1 MKYILKSSVL
11 YREDTPAARIGRRL
25 STAERDIYVP
35 EGMRIMHAHITD
47 SAENTGDVRSRRYIL
62 EDLRDHTLIEAVP
75 GYAREEDP
83 EIYGW
88 PLSHMPRCDH
98 ADLVITG
105 RPYRLVM
112 LNSQNYVLYGEDE
125 RAAVQ
130 IVHRGISGGWNIEA
144 DRLFSPALLC
154 GLFVFCRY
162 IESENEFPVV

>member
-11 YREDTPAARIGRRL
+11 YREDTPVARIGRKF
-25 STAERDIYVP
+25 STAERDICSP
-35 EGMRIMHAHITD
+35 DGTQMMRTRIVD

-62 EDLRDHTLIEAVP
+62 EDLRDHMVIEAVP
-75 GYAREEDP
+75 GYAEDEDP
-83 EIYGW
+83 KVYGW
-88 PLSHMPRCDH
+88 PLSHMPRTDH
-98 ADLVITG
+98 TDLKIKDQ
-105 RPYRLVM
+105 PYRLVM
-112 LNSQNYVLYGEDE
+112 LNSQNYVLYGDDGK
-125 RAAVQ
+125 AAVQ